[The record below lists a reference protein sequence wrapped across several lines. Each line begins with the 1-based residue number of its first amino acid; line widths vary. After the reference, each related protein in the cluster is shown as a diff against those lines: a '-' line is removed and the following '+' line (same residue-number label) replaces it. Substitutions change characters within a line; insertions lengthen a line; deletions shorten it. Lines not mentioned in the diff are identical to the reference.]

1 MKKMLMVLMLML
13 VGVVGCGQ
21 QGISIEDI
29 EKEGTLLVG
38 LSGDYPPFEFY
49 KMIDGKETLVGFDV
63 MLAEK
68 IAEELGVEVEFKN
81 MDFNSLIG
89 ALQSGQVDMVISGM
103 SPNETRLKQVD
114 FSDFYYTGENA
125 VLVREDDVA
134 KYQTE
139 SDLKDIKIGTQ
150 LGRIQTPNCRVIY
163 IKCQRISYDSI
174 NWLKKLSNGNVD
186 AVILGKDIADRY
198 AEEFDNVVVSDVT
211 ISSEEAMAVALPKGS
226 DELTAK
232 VNEVIAKLKADGT
245 LGEMLEEAMKIANE

>member
-49 KMIDGKETLVGFDV
+49 KMIDGEETLVGFDV

-150 LGRIQTPNCRVIY
+150 LGSIQTPIAESFTSSV
-163 IKCQRISYDSI
+163 KELATTQSI
-174 NWLKKLSNGNVD
+174 VLELSNGNVD